1 LTPPTQP
8 RLAFLVTCEHGGNRT
23 PAPFDDLFRGHER
36 LLASHRGYD
45 AGALEMGRDLARLL
59 GAPYVAATVSRLVVE
74 LNRPPDDPA
83 FFSSIMRRAPERY
96 RALAVRRY
104 ALRHRQ
110 RVDAIVEAAAAAGRR
125 VVHIG
130 AHSFT
135 PVRNGVARAAD
146 VGLLYDPRRPF
157 ERAFC
162 ARWQAAFRRIAPQ
175 WTVRLN
181 YPYRSSDPGLT
192 TELRR
197 AYSSDEYAGIELEL
211 NQKWP
216 RAGGRRWVP
225 ARAMVLASRAA
236 ALEVRGRRETKTA
249 STRGRMTTPLD
260 SNATGFPPARE

>member
-1 LTPPTQP
+1 VSATAPP

-23 PAPFDDLFRGHER
+23 PAPFSTLFRGHER

-83 FFSSIMRRAPERY
+83 FFSSIMQRAPERY
-96 RALAVRRY
+96 RALASRRY
-104 ALRHRQ
+104 AVPHRHRI
-110 RVDAIVEAAAAAGRR
+110 DAIVAAALAAGRR

-135 PVRNGVARAAD
+135 PVRNGVVRDAD

-157 ERAFC
+157 EHALC
-162 ARWQAAFRRIAPQ
+162 ARWKAALRRVAPQ

-181 YPYRSSDPGLT
+181 YPYRGSDPGLT

-197 AYSSDEYAGIELEL
+197 AHAPDDYAGIEIEL

-216 RAGGRRWVP
+216 RAGGRRWDT
-225 ARAMVLASRAA
+225 ARALVLASLAAAVQDWPTRSRTPRSERRKRGRSPKAITRAA
-236 ALEVRGRRETKTA
+236 VISR
-249 STRGRMTTPLD
+249 
-260 SNATGFPPARE
+260 